1 MPDNNEQTTVTE
13 EAIDTQVTETED
25 INSENLEE
33 NPENIL
39 ENPENLEETEEQKQ
53 SEEESKEDDNE
64 EFDPNKMDFSE
75 NDATF
80 GKYDLSKFKDKIIFE
95 NTEAMEAFNQE
106 AKKLEELGFT
116 QEQVDYMC
124 ESVLG
129 LNNEPQQPEKL
140 TRKEVQANLK
150 KVLTIEEQR
159 NYAAINNFATEA
171 LRGTDIEGNTKEIMS
186 NPYLVK
192 LVNAVY
198 RKAAGG
204 KVINKSTV
212 PVQKADATYTMQGIQ
227 KNYENFMTKNPTKEE
242 ETKYLGN
249 LYKRIP
255 EKLKGE
261 FEFIYEGFFTK

>member
-1 MPDNNEQTTVTE
+1 MPDNNEQTIVTE
-13 EAIDTQVTETED
+13 EMIDNSEVAAED
-25 INSENLEE
+25 INPESPEE
-33 NPENIL
+33 NPEINL
-39 ENPENLEETEEQKQ
+39 ENSEETEEQ
-53 SEEESKEDDNE
+53 EEIEGEPKDDDNE

-75 NDATF
+75 NDAIF
-80 GKYDLSKFKDKIIFE
+80 GKYDLSKFKDRILFD

-106 AKKLEELGFT
+106 AKKMEELGFT
-116 QEQVDYMC
+116 QEQVDYIC

-129 LNNEPQQPEKL
+129 LNDEVQQPEKL

-171 LRGTDIEGNTKEIMS
+171 LKGTELEGNTKEIMS

-198 RKAAGG
+198 RKASNG
-204 KVINKSTV
+204 KVINKSTI
-212 PVQKADATYTMQGIQ
+212 PVQKTDATYTIQGIQ
-227 KNYENFMTKNPTKEE
+227 KNYENFVTKNPTKEQE
-242 ETKYLGN
+242 ATYLSN

-255 EKLKGE
+255 EKLKEE
-261 FEFIYEGFFTK
+261 FEFIYEGLFTK